1 MRDLDAVGIDE
12 LARCREAWG
21 LPRHNAHWWN
31 FRVAGHCRST
41 IRSGVTASTGR
52 APSGIV
58 TTPRCHFPHF
68 GVKTAEA
75 PGLFD
80 LPGTGYNGSNPRA
93 SSDHAGLAICDWSL
107 GDSFWS
113 ASSGRRRRPV
123 AVAGLL
129 RRDERLSAQ
138 VCKPAKVRAAEYPAS
153 VRTATAKRR
162 CWRWSVPRR
171 RQVLLID
178 GSIHPNCATS
188 YPDPS
193 TTEFLGQAAVG
204 TNVDYPL
211 GGAGWPLVAGL
222 DGDDEEVVAV
232 GDNEVGSTAR
242 HVMVAV
248 PAG

>member
-107 GDSFWS
+107 GDSFWG

-153 VRTATAKRR
+153 VRTSHGKAPVLAVVGTTAKASLAHRR
-162 CWRWSVPRR
+162 LHPSKLCDIIPRPIDDRVSRAGRRGHERRLSTGRR
-171 RQVLLID
+171 RM
-178 GSIHPNCATS
+178 
-188 YPDPS
+188 
-193 TTEFLGQAAVG
+193 AVG
-204 TNVDYPL
+204 CQ
-211 GGAGWPLVAGL
+211 
-222 DGDDEEVVAV
+222 
-232 GDNEVGSTAR
+232 S
-242 HVMVAV
+242 
-248 PAG
+248 